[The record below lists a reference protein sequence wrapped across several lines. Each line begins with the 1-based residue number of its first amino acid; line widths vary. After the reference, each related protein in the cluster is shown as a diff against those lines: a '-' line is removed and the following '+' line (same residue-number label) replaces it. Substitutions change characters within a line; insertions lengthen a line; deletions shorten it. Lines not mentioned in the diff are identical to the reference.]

1 MVSLLLAVLLTLLE
15 PLMTFPKRQLLHF
28 HIEIPG
34 ILKFS
39 FQVFKHFSF
48 CRFHTL
54 HVSQKIH
61 RQGEWRNLVSDK
73 ETKTKPTAV
82 SVYCALSQIV
92 QTEIGIWKNTVQ
104 GLWKSQ
110 LPFPGQGVMTLRDE
124 VEGLLIQNFAYLEM
138 WMCRQFIWDKRKD
151 SAYFLHF
158 KSSVQNLCSNW
169 LKWKIYPIVCFFTW
183 TKPLILPLK
192 KKKKV

>member
-1 MVSLLLAVLLTLLE
+1 VLQNRTSGRRGPLLPCILIQTPPGLLNLHYIVKGISDSQLWIPMVSLLLAVLLTLLE

-61 RQGEWRNLVSDK
+61 RQAEWRNLVSDK

-138 WMCRQFIWDKRKD
+138 
-151 SAYFLHF
+151 
-158 KSSVQNLCSNW
+158 
-169 LKWKIYPIVCFFTW
+169 
-183 TKPLILPLK
+183 
-192 KKKKV
+192 